1 MYARSDY
8 HYHLPSELIAQE
20 AVHPHHDARLMII
33 DRDTGWL
40 IEESTFWNLDEYIP
54 EDRVI
59 FFNNSRVLRAR
70 IRLKNIKMQWPDWKE
85 NLLSDGEILFCQKQL
100 DGGFEALVRPGKK
113 FKVGTKIYFE
123 KWYLEVTGISESGR
137 YLRAYDISIEEIM
150 NTYGELPLPP
160 YIEYDTSKE
169 VDYQTTFAEKDGSVA
184 APTASLHFTKELLRR
199 LSHNKEYV
207 TLHVGL
213 GTFKWVDTTD
223 IRDYHIHHEMIEIS
237 SNLFTRIADLK
248 SDGKK
253 ILAVGTTVCRTIES
267 LPYLWKV
274 LQKKEGLNFSEETK
288 IYWDVLC
295 EDIPEEYYIVWVE
308 HDSKNNSILFSTEI
322 YLYPGKKFYLVDD
335 LITNFHLPESTLLM
349 LVCAFS
355 SYESMLSVYNKAIE
369 KWYRFF
375 SFWDGMYIRI
385 KNEK

>member
-1 MYARSDY
+1 
-8 HYHLPSELIAQE
+8 
-20 AVHPHHDARLMII
+20 MII

>member
-8 HYHLPSELIAQE
+8 HYDLPPELIAQE

-33 DRDTGWL
+33 DRNTGWL

-54 EDRVI
+54 EDRVM

-85 NLLSDGEILFCQKQL
+85 NILSDGEILFCQKQL

-113 FKVGTKIYFE
+113 FKVGTKLYFE
-123 KWYLEVTGISESGR
+123 RWYLEVTGISESGR

-150 NTYGELPLPP
+150 NTHGELPLPP

-184 APTASLHFTKELLRR
+184 APTASLHFTKELLRK
-199 LSHNKEYV
+199 LSHKKEYV

-237 SNLFTRIADLK
+237 SNLFTKIADLK
-248 SDGKK
+248 SDNKK

-274 LQKKEGLNFSEETK
+274 LQTKGELNISEKTK
-288 IYWDVLC
+288 IYWDALC
-295 EDIPEEYYIVWVE
+295 KDTPEEDYIIWVE

-349 LVCAFS
+349 LVSAFS
-355 SYESMLSVYNKAIE
+355 RYESLLSVYKNAIE